1 MEIVENLQQVFA
13 IETRIQDQLYAFA
26 GRLLWFTGLTL
37 VAVFIGR
44 TLPAWL
50 QWGVHR
56 FAPPAIAEL
65 YERVVDPL
73 RMLIIRSGILVI
85 TAININLFRPYP
97 GLYEFLKLAVYLP
110 LTLTVAWLLSRLVRQ
125 IFRLYGVKILQH
137 FHRQAEDFLLMGE
150 TIANIIIGFFAVV
163 FFAQSQSINLMSILT
178 GVGIGGIAVA
188 FAAKEVLSQV
198 VGTVLIYLD
207 RPYVPGEYI
216 RANFNPRDEDIYG
229 RIESIGIR
237 STKIRLAAK
246 NTLLIAPN
254 SLMARMDVENVS
266 RGRKVMVLFY
276 LDFSKILNDSEEA
289 LVYKAIEDS
298 LHKELSDVDSSSTQI
313 ALFQLE
319 EQPGTR
325 ARISLFVKGASD
337 KSIMLRKRLIE
348 IANQSLRERLQ
359 AESLQFEFAEPT
371 IYVDAPMTL

>member
-337 KSIMLRKRLIE
+337 KSIMIRKRLIE

>member
-56 FAPPAIAEL
+56 FATPAIVEP
-65 YERVVDPL
+65 YERVVAPL
-73 RMLIIRSGILVI
+73 RILIIRSGILVI

-97 GLYEFLKLAVYLP
+97 GFYDFLKLAVYFP

-337 KSIMLRKRLIE
+337 KSIMIRKRLIE